1 MAKKLSK
8 KRKITTEKTIHK
20 TKKIIKSKV
29 DPFKRTYAILRNNI
43 SLHEV
48 SIREIGAHA
57 QKYDKNALAKLKGV
71 MGNIGKKLKGKGKK
85 FEFSAND
92 LKAILD
98 TSKKLP
104 EQSDLFI
111 KNTLVSIVS
120 TLDMVFIKLFEFYYK
135 EFPEKLSIE
144 NQSIRFKDLENIN
157 KIEDAQ
163 NFLITREI
171 ETLLIRDG
179 INERLNILSKE
190 VGIDINAID
199 KHLTD
204 LKKLVKI
211 RNLIVHNECVAD
223 SEYIKK
229 YGDGKIK
236 VGDRINLSQKYLTDS
251 LYLVYFLGAYIL
263 QDMQMHFSKN
273 LKSKGS
279 LLNNP
284 LHAFIKAGQ
293 HNFSRAIYDFA
304 LNNKIDD
311 LNKKCIIINFCV
323 GLKKQGKS
331 NEHINRII
339 TLEDWSIEKDDFEM
353 CKAAL
358 LDKHEIFYSY
368 LNKGI
373 KDEEITICEI
383 DEWIIF
389 DFYRNKSKFKLL
401 RKKLK

>member
-1 MAKKLSK
+1 MVKKLSK

-20 TKKIIKSKV
+20 TKKIIKSKI

-71 MGNIGKKLKGKGKK
+71 MGNIEKKLKGKGKK

-190 VGIDINAID
+190 VGIDINTID
-199 KHLTD
+199 KHLID

-229 YGDGKIK
+229 YGDGKTK
-236 VGDRINLSQKYLTDS
+236 VGDKINLSQKYLTDS

-279 LLNNP
+279 LLNDP
-284 LHAFIKAGQ
+284 LHAFIKVGQ
-293 HNFSRAIYDFA
+293 HNFSRSIYDFA

-339 TLEDWSIEKDDFEM
+339 ALEDWSIKSDDFEM

-358 LDKHEIFYSY
+358 LDKHEFFYSY

-373 KDEEITICEI
+373 KDKEITICEI

>member
-92 LKAILD
+92 LKAVLD

-157 KIEDAQ
+157 
-163 NFLITREI
+163 
-171 ETLLIRDG
+171 
-179 INERLNILSKE
+179 
-190 VGIDINAID
+190 
-199 KHLTD
+199 
-204 LKKLVKI
+204 
-211 RNLIVHNECVAD
+211 
-223 SEYIKK
+223 
-229 YGDGKIK
+229 
-236 VGDRINLSQKYLTDS
+236 
-251 LYLVYFLGAYIL
+251 
-263 QDMQMHFSKN
+263 
-273 LKSKGS
+273 
-279 LLNNP
+279 
-284 LHAFIKAGQ
+284 
-293 HNFSRAIYDFA
+293 
-304 LNNKIDD
+304 
-311 LNKKCIIINFCV
+311 
-323 GLKKQGKS
+323 
-331 NEHINRII
+331 
-339 TLEDWSIEKDDFEM
+339 
-353 CKAAL
+353 
-358 LDKHEIFYSY
+358 
-368 LNKGI
+368 
-373 KDEEITICEI
+373 
-383 DEWIIF
+383 
-389 DFYRNKSKFKLL
+389 
-401 RKKLK
+401 